1 MRIIFNTNNN
11 FIVCWKAIIKSL
23 LMFIITKETDRK
35 QKVTVKANIFHHL
48 TLLSKSSLILDRNDP
63 KTIIEFNESSRI
75 LCLTECVSWPPCVI
89 HRRYTL
95 Q

>member
-48 TLLSKSSLILDRNDP
+48 TLLSKSSLILDRND
-63 KTIIEFNESSRI
+63 
-75 LCLTECVSWPPCVI
+75 
-89 HRRYTL
+89 RRL
-95 Q
+95 